1 MLQRLLLLSLVLAAP
16 AAAQVD
22 ISAHRAAADRLIDMA
37 TRDSAA
43 HKRMAELSDRFGNR
57 FSGSQS
63 LEKAIDWILAEMKKD
78 GFENVHG
85 EPVMVNHWIRGAES
99 AELVSP
105 RPMKLDMLG
114 LGNSVGTPAA
124 GITAPVLVV
133 KSFADLRRHATE
145 ATGKI
150 ILFNYA
156 FDTTIAPFNGYSDA
170 VRYRGAGADSAR
182 AVGGVAALVR
192 SITPRSLDTPH
203 AGAMRYG
210 DTSRSAHNVP
220 AAAITVENAEMLQ
233 RMQDRGERIVVRLKM
248 EAHNLPLAPSRNVV
262 AEIRGSE
269 KPNEV
274 IVMGGHIDSWD
285 VGAGAMDDG
294 AGCVSAWEALRLIKA
309 LGVRPKRTI
318 RVVLWTNEEIGGAG
332 GRGYRDAHRAELDD
346 HIYALESDNGV
357 FTPRAIEFGGSAA
370 AMAMVKSVAP
380 LLRRV
385 GADSVAPG
393 EAEADNAPLAALGV
407 PTFSIDTDQSRYFWY
422 HHTEADTPEKI
433 DPADMQKVV
442 AIMAVLANTFGN
454 LEQRIPR

>member
-1 MLQRLLLLSLVLAAP
+1 MVA
-16 AAAQVD
+16 
-22 ISAHRAAADRLIDMA
+22 A

-43 HKRMAELSDRFGNR
+43 HRRLSTLADKFGHR
-57 FSGSQS
+57 FSGSAS
-63 LEKAIDWILAEMKKD
+63 LEQAIDWIIAEMKKD

-85 EPVMVNHWIRGAES
+85 EPVMITHWVRGAES
-99 AELVSP
+99 AELLSP
-105 RPMKLDMLG
+105 RAVKLNMLG
-114 LGNSVGTPAA
+114 LGRSVGTPPE

-133 KSFADLRRHATE
+133 KSFAELRQRAAE
-145 ATGKI
+145 AKGKI

-156 FDTTIAPFNGYSDA
+156 FDTTVAPFNGYSDA
-170 VRYRGAGADSAR
+170 VRYRGAGADSAK

-192 SITPRSLDTPH
+192 SVTPRSLNTPH
-203 AGAMRYG
+203 TGGMGYG
-210 DTSRSAHNVP
+210 DTSRTARNVP

-248 EAHNLPLAPSRNVV
+248 SARTLPPVQSRNVI

-285 VGAGAMDDG
+285 VGQGAMDDG
-294 AGCVSAWEALRLIKA
+294 AGCVSAWEALRLIKQ
-309 LGVRPKRTI
+309 LGIRPKRTI

-332 GRGYRDAHRAELDD
+332 GRGYRDAHRAELGD

-357 FTPRAIEFGGSAA
+357 FTPRGVTFGGSAPGMEMMKA
-370 AMAMVKSVAP
+370 VVP
-380 LLRRV
+380 LLKRV

-393 EAEADNAPLAALGV
+393 GPEADNGPIFALGV
-407 PTFSIDTDQSRYFWY
+407 PAIGIDTDQSRYFWY

-433 DPADMQKVV
+433 DPADMQKVTAV
-442 AIMAVLANTFGN
+442 MAVLANTFAN
-454 LEQRIPR
+454 LAERIPR